1 MEFAIKGE
9 KKTKINKNK
18 IKTRTINK
26 YLRPSLLKLKKIEM
40 IKTRNLTRTKYL
52 YFSHIILEFLYTK
65 HDIFFK
71 NRLKQVKENILQ
83 RI

>member
-40 IKTRNLTRTKYL
+40 IKTE
-52 YFSHIILEFLYTK
+52 I
-65 HDIFFK
+65 
-71 NRLKQVKENILQ
+71 
-83 RI
+83 